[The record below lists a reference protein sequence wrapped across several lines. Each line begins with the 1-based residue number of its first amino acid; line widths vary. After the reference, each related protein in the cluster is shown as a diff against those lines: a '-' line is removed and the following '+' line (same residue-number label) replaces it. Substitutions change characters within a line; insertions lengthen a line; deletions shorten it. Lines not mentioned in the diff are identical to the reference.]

1 MRASYLIPVAALLA
15 ATSLTPA
22 ASAAEVFNRVA
33 TFPVLRNLPKDA
45 DPAKATVSEI
55 ISASEDGTLLI
66 YTDSPREALGVV
78 DIKDPKNPKPA
89 GFIQL
94 EGEPTS
100 VKIVGGRAFAAVN
113 TSESKEKPSGH
124 LAVIDIATQK
134 VTSKCELGGQPDSIA
149 ASADKAFLAIVIEN
163 ERDEEKNEGA
173 IPQLPSGNLSIVPMK
188 GGEADCSGLK
198 VVDLTNLATVAP
210 EDAEAEFVD
219 INSKNQAAVTLQENN
234 HIAVVDLAS
243 AKVVS
248 NFSAGAVDLEKI
260 DTKKDGVIS
269 LTGKI
274 EQALRE
280 PDAIKWLDDNRF
292 VTANEGDWKGGSRGF
307 TIFTVDGK
315 TDFDIGAEF
324 DHETV
329 RVGHYPEKRNK
340 KGAEVE
346 GIEVGTYGADKLI
359 FVGAERASVV
369 GVYKDKGAGQAPE
382 FLQVLPGGIG
392 PEGLLAIPQR
402 NLFVTA
408 SETDMREDG
417 GAGSMVTIY
426 QRAEGTPAYPTIVSA
441 DDKDGLPIGWAA
453 LSGTAADPSTPG
465 KLFAVTDSAYSQG
478 RILSIDT
485 TKTPAVITGALVIT
499 RDGEPAKKLDLEG
512 IATASNGGFW
522 LASEGNPEKEKTED
536 RTNSQLIR
544 ASAKGDIEEIIE
556 LPDALKAQGTRYGFE
571 GVAVTGSGASE
582 TVWLA
587 VQREWKDDPKGLTKL
602 LAYTPATKSWG
613 VVHYPLDKVEKGWI
627 GLSEIT
633 TSGDDLIVIERD
645 NLVGDLAKVKKL
657 TRVSLKG
664 VKPAALDAKDIPV
677 LKKTDVRD
685 LMADLK
691 APGGYVLDKVESF
704 AIDAA
709 GNAFVITDN
718 DGVDGSSGETE
729 LFRLGKF

>member
-198 VVDLTNLATVAP
+198 VVDLTNLSTVAP
-210 EDAEAEFVD
+210 EDAEVEFVD

-234 HIAVVDLAS
+234 HLAVVDLAS
-243 AKVVS
+243 GKVVS
-248 NFSAGAVDLEKI
+248 NFSAGAVDLDKI
-260 DTKKDGVIS
+260 DVKKDGVIS
-269 LTGKI
+269 LNGKI
-274 EQALRE
+274 DQALRE
-280 PDAIKWLDDNRF
+280 PDAVKWLDDNRF

-307 TIFTVDGK
+307 TIFTTDGK
-315 TDFDIGAEF
+315 TDFDIGNKF

-329 RVGHYPEKRNK
+329 RVGHYPDKRNK

-346 GIEVGTYGADKLI
+346 GMEVGTYGADKLI

-369 GVYKDKGAGQAPE
+369 GVYKDMGAGQAPQ
-382 FLQVLPGGIG
+382 FLQILPGGIG

-408 SETDMREDG
+408 SEADAREDG

-426 QRAEGTPAYPTIVSA
+426 QRAEGTPNYPTIVSA
-441 DDKDGLPIGWAA
+441 DDKDGLPMGWGA
-453 LSGTAADPSTPG
+453 LSGTAADPSAPG

-478 RILSIDT
+478 RILTIDT

-512 IATASNGGFW
+512 IATRSGGGFW
-522 LASEGNPEKEKTED
+522 LASEGNPEKEKVED

-544 ASAKGDIEEIIE
+544 ASAKGEIEEIVE

-571 GVAVTGSGASE
+571 GVAVTGTGASE
-582 TVWLA
+582 TVWIA
-587 VQREWKDDPKGLTKL
+587 VQREWKDDPKGLTKI

-613 VVHYPLDKVEKGWI
+613 AVHYPLDKAESGWI

-633 TSGDDLIVIERD
+633 ASGDDLIVIERD

-664 VKPAALDAKDIPV
+664 VKPAALDSKEIPV

>member
-55 ISASEDGTLLI
+55 VSVTADGNLLI
-66 YTDSPREALGVV
+66 YTDSPREALGLV

-100 VKIVGGRAFAAVN
+100 VKVVGGRAFAAVN
-113 TSESKEKPSGH
+113 TSESKENPSGH
-124 LAVIDIATQK
+124 LAVIDIASQK
-134 VTSKCELGGQPDSIA
+134 VVSKCQLGGQPDSIA
-149 ASADKAFLAIVIEN
+149 SSADKAFLAIVIEN
-163 ERDEEKNEGA
+163 ERDEEKNDGA

-188 GGEADCSGLK
+188 DGDADCSGLK
-198 VVDLTNLATVAP
+198 VVDLRNLSPIAP
-210 EDAEAEFVD
+210 EDAEVEFVD
-219 INSKNQAAVTLQENN
+219 INSKNQAVVTLQENN

-243 AKVVS
+243 GKVVS
-248 NFSAGAVDLEKI
+248 NFPAGAVDLEKI

-274 EQALRE
+274 PEALRE
-280 PDAIKWLDDNRF
+280 PDAVKWLDDNRF

-307 TIFTVDGK
+307 TIFEPDGK
-315 TDFDIGAEF
+315 IDFDVGAAF

-329 RVGHYPEKRNK
+329 RIGHYPDKRNK

-346 GIEVGTYGADKLI
+346 GMEVGTYGSDRLI

-369 GVYKDKGAGQAPE
+369 GVYKDAGAGKDPE
-382 FLQVLPGGIG
+382 LLQMLPGGIG

-408 SETDMREDG
+408 SETDQRKDG
-417 GAGSMVTIY
+417 GPGSMVTIY
-426 QRAEGTPAYPTIVSA
+426 QRAEGTAAYPTIVSA
-441 DDKDGLPIGWAA
+441 DDKDGLPMGWGA
-453 LSGTAADPSTPG
+453 LSGTAADPSAPG

-478 RILSIDT
+478 RVLSIDA
-485 TKTPAVITGALVIT
+485 TKTPAVITGALIVT
-499 RDGEPAKKLDLEG
+499 RDGEPAKGLDLEG
-512 IATASNGGFW
+512 VATRSGGGFW

-544 ASAKGDIEEIIE
+544 TSAKGDIQEIIE

-571 GVAVTGSGASE
+571 GVAVTGTGASE

-587 VQREWKDDPKGLTKL
+587 VQREWKDDPKGLTKI
-602 LAYTPATKSWG
+602 LAYTPATKTWG
-613 VVHYPLDKVEKGWI
+613 AVHYPLDKVEKGWI
-627 GLSEIT
+627 GVSEIT
-633 TSGDDLIVIERD
+633 VSGDDLIVIERD
-645 NLVGDLAKVKKL
+645 NLVGDEAKVKKL

-664 VKPAALDAKDIPV
+664 VTPASLDAKDIPV
-677 LKKTDVRD
+677 LKKTTVRD
-685 LMADLK
+685 LMPDLQ
-691 APGGYVLDKVESF
+691 APGGYVLDKIESF
-704 AIDAA
+704 SIDAA
-709 GNAFVITDN
+709 GNAFAITDN

-729 LFRLGKF
+729 FLRLGKL